1 MKKRMLLALV
11 LVLLVT
17 AVFAQ
22 GAKETG
28 EKDTYL
34 IGISQPFMGHPIRKA
49 GTVLIDAWLENHPDV
64 EVIVTDGQLNASK
77 QIADIE
83 DLMAQQVDIIL
94 VAAHQA
100 PTLVPVLAQAKEAG
114 FPIIPFDRSVTDKSV
129 QISEVLNDDVT
140 AGKFAA
146 ELMVEGMGETG
157 NIVILQGPA
166 GNTIV
171 EMRQRGFVDE
181 IKKYPGIKIVDDQVA
196 NFQRIQA
203 VDLFENMLQANPK
216 ISGVYCHND
225 EMALGVSKVLQDAG
239 RDDVTIVGI
248 DGQKDAL
255 EAIIRGELYG
265 TVRKLVEFPISL
277 DIAYE
282 YLKTGEIEPSIILDG
297 LKVDSENVDS
307 VYDPDAV
314 F

>member
-49 GTVLIDAWLENHPDV
+49 GTVLIDAWLETHPDV

-94 VAAHQA
+94 VAATPKLQHWFQF
-100 PTLVPVLAQAKEAG
+100 LHRLKKLG
-114 FPIIPFDRSVTDKSV
+114 FPIIPFDRSLTDKSV

-146 ELMVEGMGETG
+146 ELMV
-157 NIVILQGPA
+157 
-166 GNTIV
+166 
-171 EMRQRGFVDE
+171 
-181 IKKYPGIKIVDDQVA
+181 
-196 NFQRIQA
+196 
-203 VDLFENMLQANPK
+203 
-216 ISGVYCHND
+216 
-225 EMALGVSKVLQDAG
+225 
-239 RDDVTIVGI
+239 
-248 DGQKDAL
+248 
-255 EAIIRGELYG
+255 
-265 TVRKLVEFPISL
+265 
-277 DIAYE
+277 
-282 YLKTGEIEPSIILDG
+282 
-297 LKVDSENVDS
+297 
-307 VYDPDAV
+307 
-314 F
+314 